1 MSKTYKDKPI
11 IKQSLRF
18 IRWIKGLN
26 DREKIDNA
34 SKNKE
39 LLVIKNNIKSLKM
52 TQEQQDRL
60 NFLEQ
65 ILFSDEEIFTDE
77 DFKEFEELVQLQLSE
92 IEDEEN

>member
-1 MSKTYKDKPI
+1 MSKTYRDKPI

-52 TQEQQDRL
+52 TKEQEERL
-60 NFLEQ
+60 DYLEQ
-65 ILFSDEEIFTDE
+65 ILLSDERILTEEENIELD
-77 DFKEFEELVQLQLSE
+77 ELVKIQLSE
-92 IEDEEN
+92 IED